1 MISIIL
7 SIISIL
13 SLITTQFENNTLI
26 IISLI
31 FSFIVTGIS
40 VGSYALISIRDLCLT
55 KDNLAER
62 MNHIGSF
69 IPTILVIAFL
79 LKVIINLLF
88 FEIKEQYFYDNHISF
103 FIYMSWIF
111 FIFNSI
117 GYLLN
122 EKKEIEKI
130 DLPLVI
136 PCIKTLLRRKRI
148 WSFILLYFICKI
160 EKLGWQ
166 IIFAVNSFIFFK
178 KREGEYQNYSFKDLT
193 SFIIFFPPI
202 FFGYIFDKYDFIG
215 FKRILYCGCLINIV
229 SCILGFFFI
238 DKDLFSNEYLNI
250 FNILS
255 LINEIFRAGNYA
267 IFLPEIIKKFEIK
280 NLLIISSLISSS
292 NLITQPIEMFLINY
306 FQEHQE
312 NKNNK
317 QIIILLIIQIICSII
332 IFLLLFLKGVNEN
345 LGIEK
350 GTDITFVE
358 RKDIKFMLEEE
369 TENDD

>member
-178 KREGEYQNYSFKDLT
+178 NREGEYQNYSFKDLT